1 MMGLNESALKNN
13 NFEESFFK
21 TMFYV
26 KTVERVELR
35 KHAIIL
41 QLKALERSEQ
51 PM

>member
-1 MMGLNESALKNN
+1 MGINESALSNS

-21 TMFYV
+21 TMFYI

-41 QLKALERSEQ
+41 QLKPLTRTEQ